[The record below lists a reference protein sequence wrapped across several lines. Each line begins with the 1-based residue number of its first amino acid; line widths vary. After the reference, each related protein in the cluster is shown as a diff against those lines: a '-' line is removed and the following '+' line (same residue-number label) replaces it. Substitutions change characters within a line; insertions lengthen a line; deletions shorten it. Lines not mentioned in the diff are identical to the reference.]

1 VSTNV
6 ASPTTLSTAVLARST
21 WLTEAI
27 LLAAGVGLI
36 ALSAQ
41 ITIHLPGTPVPIS
54 GQTFAALLVGSAYGA
69 RRGFATF
76 ALYMAIGAVGLPVF
90 QSGTSGWDVI
100 SGATGGY
107 LVGMLLAAGFVGALA
122 ERKWDRTLSTSLSAM
137 LTGSVI
143 IYICG
148 LAWLYHELPNA
159 TFDGTLH
166 AGLYPF
172 VVGDLIKLYLA
183 GALLPGAWALVRR
196 LRGEGPPPSATR

>member
-1 VSTNV
+1 VSSNV

-27 LLAAGVGLI
+27 LLAAGVALI

-41 ITIHLPGTPVPIS
+41 ISIHLPGTPVPIS
-54 GQTFAALLVGSAYGA
+54 GQTFAALLVGSAYGS

-76 ALYMAIGAVGLPVF
+76 ALYILIGVVGLPVF
-90 QSGTSGWDVI
+90 QSGTSGWSEL
-100 SGATGGY
+100 SGASGGY
-107 LVGMLLAAGFVGALA
+107 LVGMLVAAAFVGALA
-122 ERKWDRTLSTSLSAM
+122 ERKWDRTLSTSVSAM

-143 IYICG
+143 IYVFG

-159 TFDGTLH
+159 TFDSTLH

-196 LRGEGPPPSATR
+196 LRGEGPPTR